1 MFILH
6 RVSRSKGLS
15 CFMQFGKECN
25 YFKVT
30 CLFFWQFITN
40 KRRSCSQDWIIW
52 FFIIVLLTYL
62 IPYSVFCFMLFFLLQ
77 QDFVKCRYSAHLKIL
92 KTKVNMTATGFEPRR
107 SIIIRVANLLGR
119 VYRALQ
125 NINYCEHRINYFNI
139 NTIQSLKRDNFSI
152 CHFWPK

>member
-1 MFILH
+1 M
-6 RVSRSKGLS
+6 S
-15 CFMQFGKECN
+15 
-25 YFKVT
+25 
-30 CLFFWQFITN
+30 FFLAVYN
-40 KRRSCSQDWIIW
+40 KQEK
-52 FFIIVLLTYL
+52 VLLTRLDHLVFYYRFTYVS
-62 IPYSVFCFMLFFLLQ
+62 YSIQCFLFHAFFLLQ
-77 QDFVKCRYSAHLKIL
+77 QDFVKCRYSAYLKIL